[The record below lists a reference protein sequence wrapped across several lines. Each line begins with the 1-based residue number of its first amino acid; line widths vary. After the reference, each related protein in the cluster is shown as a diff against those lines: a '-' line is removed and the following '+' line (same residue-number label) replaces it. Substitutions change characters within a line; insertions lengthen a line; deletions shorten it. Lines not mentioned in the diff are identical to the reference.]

1 MTWLYLGLA
10 IESLCSEQHNKTTEA
25 LNKLSC
31 LGILSMIEI
40 EDSVF
45 TKDVYDKRDGFG
57 FHVVN
62 VPNLRSNIPLSP
74 AY

>member
-1 MTWLYLGLA
+1 
-10 IESLCSEQHNKTTEA
+10 
-25 LNKLSC
+25 
-31 LGILSMIEI
+31 MIEI
-40 EDSVF
+40 EDSIF

-62 VPNLRSNIPLSP
+62 VNVPNLSSNISLSP